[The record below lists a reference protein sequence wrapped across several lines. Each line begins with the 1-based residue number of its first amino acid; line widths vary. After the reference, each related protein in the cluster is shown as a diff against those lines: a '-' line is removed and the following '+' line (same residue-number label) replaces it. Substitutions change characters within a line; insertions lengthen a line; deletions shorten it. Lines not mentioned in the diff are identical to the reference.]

1 MKTHCANGFGFS
13 RLWGN
18 DMPNPARAASQRV
31 ETGYKDQPMRH
42 IAIALGLA
50 LLTTSAMAQSGPV
63 MQMPAIGAPA
73 AQPAPAV
80 PPAPAFPESH
90 MAAARELLQITGTFN
105 SFQNILP
112 EFRGNMLQTNITRP
126 ELQKPIEEIVAGL
139 KPEADRLVKVM
150 EDRACEFMALRMS
163 EEEMKEVTAFFKTPT
178 GRKYLDQRPVAM
190 ADIFNAL
197 QPWSQLTSNFLFER
211 TKAEL
216 EKRGFKL

>member
-1 MKTHCANGFGFS
+1 
-13 RLWGN
+13 
-18 DMPNPARAASQRV
+18 
-31 ETGYKDQPMRH
+31 MRH
-42 IAIALGLA
+42 LAFALGLA
-50 LLTTSAMAQSGPV
+50 LLSTSAIAQSGPV
-63 MQMPAIGAPA
+63 MQMPGVTMPPAATAPA
-73 AQPAPAV
+73 A
-80 PPAPAFPESH
+80 PPAPAFPEAH

-126 ELQKPIEEIVAGL
+126 ELQKPIEEIVMAL

-150 EDRACEFMALRMS
+150 EDRASEFLALRMT
-163 EEEMKEVTAFFKTPT
+163 EAEMKEVTTFFKTPV
-178 GRKYLDQRPVAM
+178 GKKYLDQRPAAM

-211 TKAEL
+211 TKSEL